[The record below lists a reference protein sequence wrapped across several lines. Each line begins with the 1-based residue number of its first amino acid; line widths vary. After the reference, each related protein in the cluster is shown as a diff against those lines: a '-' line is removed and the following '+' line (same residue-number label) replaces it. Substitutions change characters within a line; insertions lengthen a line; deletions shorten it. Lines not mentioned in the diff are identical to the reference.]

1 MELSVVPKINCKKC
15 GNTGFVS
22 AEKGVMRCGCVVERV
37 VRQTLPVR
45 FHGARVIELAA
56 PRLRALTAW
65 VKAPGD
71 GLLLFGPT
79 GTGKTWTAAALT
91 RFLIE
96 AGRSVLWR
104 SAAEFFRELR
114 DSYDQDRSERAV
126 LTAYASAPILVL
138 DDLGAGSGSDFE
150 RRCAVEL
157 VERRTNQLLP
167 TVVTTNWTLGEIAER
182 LDDRLASRL
191 SAFVR
196 LEFGGPDFRL
206 ASSGGARSCPPPA
219 VKDSYGKNQ

>member
-1 MELSVVPKINCKKC
+1 MVSKIDCAEC
-15 GNTGFVS
+15 GNTGWISV
-22 AEKGVMRCGCVVERV
+22 EKGMARCGCVAERV
-37 VRQTLPVR
+37 VRHTLPVR
-45 FHGARVIELAA
+45 FHAARLVELPA
-56 PRLRALTAW
+56 PRLRALSQW
-65 VKAPGD
+65 VNATGD

-91 RFLIE
+91 RFFIE
-96 AGRSVLWR
+96 AGRSVLWC

-114 DSYDQDRSERAV
+114 DSYDQNRSETAI

-138 DDLGAGSGSDFE
+138 DDLGSGSGSDFE

-157 VERRTNQLLP
+157 MERRTNRLLP

-191 SAFVR
+191 SMFVR
-196 LEFGGPDFRL
+196 MEFSGPDLRL
-206 ASSGGARSCPPPA
+206 ATSNPIPA
-219 VKDSYGKNQ
+219 CVKNQ